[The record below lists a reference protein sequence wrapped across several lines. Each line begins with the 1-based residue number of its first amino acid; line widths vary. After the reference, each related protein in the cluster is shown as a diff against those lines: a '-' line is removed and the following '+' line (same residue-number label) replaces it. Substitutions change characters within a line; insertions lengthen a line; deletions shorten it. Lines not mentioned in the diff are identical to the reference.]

1 MLWSIVTIESNEST
15 NTRQEPN
22 LKLGIQERGCE
33 AGVGANLYVCTKED
47 QTKKQKKSK
56 KTKISR

>member
-33 AGVGANLYVCTKED
+33 AGVGANLYVQKKIRRKSKKK
-47 QTKKQKKSK
+47 TKKQKKE
-56 KTKISR
+56 